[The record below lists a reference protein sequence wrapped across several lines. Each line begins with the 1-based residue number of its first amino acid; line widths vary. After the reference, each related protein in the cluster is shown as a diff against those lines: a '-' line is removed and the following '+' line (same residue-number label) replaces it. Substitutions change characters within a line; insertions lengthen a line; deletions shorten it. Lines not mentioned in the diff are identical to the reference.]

1 MRLIAKCESG
11 HVDVVPFLGVA
22 RGYAE
27 SVAGMITT
35 TAKSHGCGLCGAAM
49 RVDVAG
55 FSPGER
61 VLVKASGR
69 IGVVR
74 DVTPDRV
81 IVSVRTPHPG
91 VPDVNVV
98 STLDEDDIEL
108 IPCTFEIGA
117 LVRVDDGEVGHV
129 RERDGTT
136 HVVEYD
142 DGSKAYVDGAMLT
155 REL

>member
-11 HVDVVPFLGVA
+11 HVDVVPFVGVA

-27 SVAGMITT
+27 SVAGMLTT
-35 TAKSHGCGLCGAAM
+35 TYQSHGCGLCGAAM

-55 FSPGER
+55 FAPGER
-61 VLVKASGR
+61 VR
-69 IGVVR
+69 ILATSRLGKVR

-81 IVSVRTPHPG
+81 IVESPRPPCRTIE
-91 VPDVNVV
+91 VL
-98 STLDEDDIEL
+98 TLDEDDIEL

-117 LVRVDDGEVGHV
+117 LVRVDDGDLGHV
-129 RERDGTT
+129 RGRDGTT

-142 DGSKAYVDGAMLT
+142 DGSKAYVDGALLT